1 MKVTVLGLDNKRL
14 GQFDSIVPIMAWCLN
29 GHPSVSGGGSTSLSL
44 VEEVVSQTWLQ
55 FGRMIVVSP
64 TDLEPYI
71 GIIDTPWSAL
81 LPVKME
87 VYDPEYLFNI
97 RVDESQPEKLKGSLE
112 SIINQMI
119 DKANEK
125 ENIFLRMGNVL
136 NVDTAYREES
146 IDGRPLWDILK
157 SLLTKT
163 GTEMKFRAE
172 QDTNQVWYIYVD
184 IAKTM
189 GDETNLLL
197 VDGEQGNMQI
207 KAAWIRG
214 EIWNR
219 VIGIS
224 SQSTASS
231 RIQTEPLETEASRQM
246 YRMRNRFV
254 QFRDV
259 TDKNILKTN
268 AMESLADS
276 SYPYLE
282 LEVDV
287 LNIDHSFQQLRL
299 GNRVMV
305 HAQNIWLPRG
315 RHGWRGKMRITKM
328 ALKAETSV
336 NMTLVG
342 DIE

>member
-1 MKVTVLGLDNKRL
+1 VKVTALGLDNKRL

-29 GHPSVSGGGSTSLSL
+29 GHPSVSGGGSTTLSL
-44 VEEVVSQTWLQ
+44 VEDVVSQNWLQ
-55 FGRMIVVSP
+55 FGRMVVVSP

-71 GIIDTPWSAL
+71 GIIDTPWNAL

-97 RVDESQPEKLKGSLE
+97 RVDEAQPEKLKGSLE
-112 SIINQMI
+112 SIINQII

-125 ENIFLRMGNVL
+125 EDIFLRMGNAL
-136 NVDTAYREES
+136 NIDSAYREES

-157 SLLTKT
+157 SLLTKA
-163 GTEMKFRAE
+163 GIEMKFRAE
-172 QDTNQVWYIYVD
+172 QDADQVWHIYVD

-189 GDETNLLL
+189 GNSTNLLL
-197 VDGEQGNMQI
+197 VDGQGGNMQI
-207 KAAWIRG
+207 KSAYVRG

-224 SQSTASS
+224 SQSTATS
-231 RIQTEPLETEASRQM
+231 RIQTDPLENMESRQA

-268 AMESLADS
+268 ALASLEDS
-276 SYPYLE
+276 SFPYLE

-287 LNIDHSFQQLRL
+287 LNVNHSFQQLRL
-299 GNRVMV
+299 GNEVMV

-315 RHGWRGKMRITKM
+315 RHGWRGQMRITKM

-342 DIE
+342 DL